1 MTNNEKYLK
10 EELEQLKKNIKEI
23 DDDSLLTVLYEQT
36 RDYYDY
42 CSRADYVP
50 WTKLSQ
56 EIVTEAYFLV
66 RDECLRRMKDCENE

>member
-1 MTNNEKYLK
+1 MTDNERYLK

-23 DDDSLLTVLYEQT
+23 DNDSLLTVLYEQT

-42 CSRADYVP
+42 CSKADYVP
-50 WTKLSQ
+50 WTKLSE

-66 RDECLRRMKDCENE
+66 REECLRRMKN